1 MNKQPKISL
10 VTCCYNSERT
20 IEDTI
25 RSVLA
30 QDYSNYEHIIVD
42 GESKDNTLEIVRKY
56 EAQYEGKLRCISE
69 PDKGIYDAFNKGI
82 KMAKGDIIGILNSDD
97 VLYSSTVFT
106 DIAKT
111 FVEEQCDAVY
121 GDLVFADEETLTQ
134 ITRVWK
140 AGKGSIQ
147 WGWRPPHPTFYVKK
161 EVHDK
166 HGYYKTY
173 FKISADYDFMIRT
186 LKDKSLKF
194 GYIPKALVKMRIGGV
209 STAGPKANLISYKEI
224 QRVLGENN
232 MKFKG
237 VIQISRIIRV
247 IPQKFNKK
255 YR

>member
-10 VTCCYNSERT
+10 VTCCYNSEKT

-25 RSVLA
+25 QSVLD

-42 GESKDNTLEIVRKY
+42 GKSKDRTLEIVKRY
-56 EAQYEGKLRCISE
+56 EDKYEGKLRYISE
-69 PDKGIYDAFNKGI
+69 PDQGIYDAFNKGI

-97 VLYSSTVFT
+97 VLYSPTVFS

-111 FVEEQCDAVY
+111 FVEEQCDVVY

-134 ITRVWK
+134 ITRVWR
-140 AGKGSIQ
+140 AGKGNIQ
-147 WGWRPPHPTFYVKK
+147 WGWRPPHPTFYVRK

-173 FKISADYDFMIRT
+173 FKISGDYDFMIRT

-194 GYIPKALVKMRIGGV
+194 GYIPKTLVKMRVGGV
-209 STAGPKANLISYKEI
+209 STAGPKANLMSCKEI
-224 QRVLGENN
+224 QQVLKENDMKFRVL
-232 MKFKG
+232 
-237 VIQISRIIRV
+237 VQVSRILRV
-247 IPQKFNKK
+247 IPQKFKK
-255 YR
+255 ELV